1 MKDFTKLIIDLIS
14 FGSQLDKSSATIDQ
28 MMSCLGGIVF
38 NENLAA
44 LGTVDFDE
52 ITAHLRRCKSN
63 LRGTLVG
70 SDNDIDV
77 RARLAQGRPVSIKD
91 IIEFHG
97 RLTVKL
103 NDGTALAYES
113 RDVTHF

>member
-14 FGSQLDKSSATIDQ
+14 FGIQVDKSSASIDQ

-38 NENLAA
+38 NENLAS

-52 ITAHLRRCKSN
+52 IAAHLRRCRA
-63 LRGTLVG
+63 RGA
-70 SDNDIDV
+70 DYDIDV
-77 RARLAQGRPVSIKD
+77 RARLAQGKPVSIKD

-103 NDGTALAYES
+103 NDGTALSYES